1 MPQTKYLST
10 GEFAKIMNTTK
21 ETLFHYEEMASFIL
35 IMSAKTDI
43 AIIRSIRQ
51 IHST

>member
-21 ETLFHYEEMASFIL
+21 ETLFHYEEMGIFYP
-35 IMSAKTDI
+35 DHV
-43 AIIRSIRQ
+43 IRSIRQ

>member
-21 ETLFHYEEMASFIL
+21 ETLFHYEEITLGRSYFYNSFFFL
-35 IMSAKTDI
+35 
-43 AIIRSIRQ
+43 
-51 IHST
+51 

>member
-21 ETLFHYEEMASFIL
+21 ETLFHYEEM